1 MIKKTRLYAFSD
13 RGVNFEMED
22 CRKWVKSK
30 LQEKGCKPPEFVR
43 TVPCYDPSQAD
54 VNGDSSGMSLFLLQC
69 LHCKPLIKICLA
81 CSLVMDAR
89 EVFGLIS
96 CSS

>member
-1 MIKKTRLYAFSD
+1 MNKKIKLHSLSD
-13 RGVNFEMED
+13 RGVNFEMDD

-30 LQEKGCKPPEFVR
+30 LQERGCKPPEFVR

-69 LHCKPLIKICLA
+69 LHCQPLIKICLA
-81 CSLVMDAR
+81 
-89 EVFGLIS
+89 
-96 CSS
+96 